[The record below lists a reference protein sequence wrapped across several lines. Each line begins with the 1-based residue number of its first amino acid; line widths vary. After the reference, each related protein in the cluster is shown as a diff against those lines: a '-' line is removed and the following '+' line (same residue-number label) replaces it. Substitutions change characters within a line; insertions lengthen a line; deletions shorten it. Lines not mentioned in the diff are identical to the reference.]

1 MAKSAEIDG
10 RGVEGVGGCYFYR
23 AAGKGP
29 DHGEGDSVSAFP
41 GDLRYCGVGGG
52 VEGEQKIMLG
62 FIACEDG
69 RVNCGGED
77 GGEVCECCG
86 GEDGRVGGSYVFEG
100 EEGDGAAS

>member
-1 MAKSAEIDG
+1 
-10 RGVEGVGGCYFYR
+10 
-23 AAGKGP
+23 
-29 DHGEGDSVSAFP
+29 
-41 GDLRYCGVGGG
+41 
-52 VEGEQKIMLG
+52 MLG